1 MKSPPFFTIMD
12 ALVVDKFPIL
22 WFHWVSTE
30 NSPFHNDVWSSHIVH
45 VETEA
50 KRHVNQFPKFALLPD

>member
-1 MKSPPFFTIMD
+1 MD

-30 NSPFHNDVWSSHIVH
+30 NPPFHNDVWSSHIVH
-45 VETEA
+45 VETE
-50 KRHVNQFPKFALLPD
+50 KGRQVESFQSVPLPDQ